1 MESSKVASAVLV
13 VLWLHSVASHTMSES
28 TDLTFACPPWFIPTL
43 QTNGTV
49 TCTCGSEIEDMVRCD
64 QCNLQATL
72 RFGTCMTFDTKTN
85 ETFVGDCPLFQAENF
100 TLSFIHLPRNLSDLN
115 EFMCDGNNREGQLCG
130 RCKPGYSSTILTYG
144 GPCVNCTG
152 KESTS
157 WMVFLAITIIPVT
170 LFYFV
175 FLFILS
181 VNVLSP
187 YLNAFVLFAQLLT
200 IPSNSDFGEVLIT
213 QVVDLDNKSLTI
225 DSLKVM
231 FSIYGIWNL
240 DFLRP
245 FVNSQCLKDSLTH
258 VSAYYLEFVNGL
270 YAMFLIIITMIL
282 IELHDRNFKPLVW
295 VVLPFRRC
303 FRKLLRNWDL
313 RKSVIKAFATF
324 ILLSYVKIGAVS
336 TRVFLRTTLYNI
348 TGSPKESLY
357 FYFDANVQ
365 YLSGTHLPLVILAG
379 ISLAIVILPLPILLF
394 FYQFKFFQAI
404 LSCCCST
411 RIREGLRTFVEAFQG
426 HYRDGTD
433 GGRDY
438 RFFASIYILL
448 RILAFSIRN
457 LSFLVTN
464 VTNLISCILVGFIYA
479 TVRPYKQNIFNI
491 IDGFFLVNTGFLYL
505 FTILAFL
512 LTQVGNG
519 ISFIKILIPVLFVLP
534 LVYITI
540 LGIYWA
546 LYSTCLKKTFQ
557 RLKTASELRTLTQAE
572 TPPSGR
578 EREGHELNTTCS
590 LPDRIINPNNYQEI

>member
-13 VLWLHSVASHTMSES
+13 VLWLHLVTSQTMSES
-28 TDLTFACPPWFIPTL
+28 ADLTFACPPWFIPTL
-43 QTNGTV
+43 QANGTV
-49 TCTCGSEIEDMVRCD
+49 TCTCGGEIEDIVRCD

-72 RFGTCMTFDTKTN
+72 KLNKCMTFDTETN
-85 ETFVGDCPLFQAENF
+85 ETFVGKCPLTQTENS
-100 TLSFIHLPRNLSDLN
+100 TTIFIHLPRNLSDLN

-130 RCKPGYSSTILTYG
+130 RCKPGYSSTILTNG
-144 GPCVNCTG
+144 GPCVDCTG
-152 KESTS
+152 MESTG

-170 LFYFV
+170 LFYFL
-175 FLFILS
+175 FLFFAS

-187 YLNAFVLFAQLLT
+187 YLNAFVLFAQLVS
-200 IPSNSDFGEVLIT
+200 IPGNFVFLQIVT
-213 QVVDLDNKSLTI
+213 VDDKLLNF
-225 DSLKVM
+225 LKVI

-245 FVNSQCLKDSLTH
+245 FLNRQCLTDSLTH
-258 VSAYYLEFVNGL
+258 LSAYYLEFVIGL
-270 YAMFLIIITMIL
+270 YAMFLVITTMIL

-295 VVLPFRRC
+295 IVLPFHRC

-313 RKSVIKAFATF
+313 RKSVIKTFATF

-336 TRVFLRTTLYNI
+336 TRAFQWTTLYNI
-348 TGSPKESLY
+348 TGSPTEPLY
-357 FYFDANVQ
+357 FYYDANIQ
-365 YLSGTHLPLVILAG
+365 YLSGTHLPLAILTG

-426 HYRDGTD
+426 HYRDGSD

-448 RILAFSIRN
+448 RIVVFSSRDFP
-457 LSFLVTN
+457 LLVEIH
-464 VTNLISCILVGFIYA
+464 TNLILCILVGVVYA
-479 TVRPYKQNIFNI
+479 MVRPYKQNIFNI
-491 IDGFFLVNTGFLYL
+491 IDGLILVNTGFLYL
-505 FTILAFL
+505 FTILPTQDRKEFNFFIFL
-512 LTQVGNG
+512 RLA
-519 ISFIKILIPVLFVLP
+519 LFVIP

-540 LGIYWA
+540 LGIYWV
-546 LYSTCLKKTFQ
+546 LYSTCLKKTCQ
-557 RLKTASELRTLTQAE
+557 RLKTASKLRTFTQAE

-578 EREGHELNTTCS
+578 EREGHDLNTTCS

>member
-1 MESSKVASAVLV
+1 
-13 VLWLHSVASHTMSES
+13 MS
-28 TDLTFACPPWFIPTL
+28 TVQKWNLPVGWFSL
-43 QTNGTV
+43 Y
-49 TCTCGSEIEDMVRCD
+49 
-64 QCNLQATL
+64 
-72 RFGTCMTFDTKTN
+72 
-85 ETFVGDCPLFQAENF
+85 QAENS
-100 TLSFIHLPRNLSDLN
+100 TLGYKHLPRNLSDLN
-115 EFMCDGNNREGQLCG
+115 EFMCDQHNREGRLCG
-130 RCKPGYSSTILTYG
+130 RCKPGYSATILTHG

-170 LFYFV
+170 LFYIV
-175 FLFILS
+175 FLFIVS

-187 YLNAFVLFAQLLT
+187 YLNAFVLFAQLIAIT
-200 IPSNSDFGEVLIT
+200 GNSDFVEVLIT

-240 DFLRP
+240 DFFRP
-245 FVNSQCLKDSLTH
+245 FVNSQCLTDSLTH
-258 VSAYYLEFVNGL
+258 VSAYYLEFINGL

-295 VVLPFRRC
+295 IVLPFRRC

-336 TRVFLRTTLYNI
+336 KTAFMRTTLYNI
-348 TGSPKESLY
+348 TGSPTEPLY

-365 YLSGTHLPLVILAG
+365 YLSGTHLPLAILAG
-379 ISLAIVILPLPILLF
+379 ISLAIVTLPLPTLLF

-438 RFFASIYILL
+438 RFFASIYIIL
-448 RILAFSIRN
+448 RIFVFSSRG
-457 LSFLVTN
+457 FTPLVEF
-464 VTNLISCILVGFIYA
+464 VTKLILCILVGVVYA
-479 TVRPYKQNIFNI
+479 MVRPYKQNIFNI
-491 IDGFFLVNTGFLYL
+491 IDGLILVNTGFQYL
-505 FTILAFL
+505 FTILIFI
-512 LTQVGNG
+512 LTQVRNG
-519 ISFIKILIPVLFVLP
+519 TTCIIILSLVLFVLP

-540 LGIYWA
+540 LGMYWV
-546 LYSTCLKKTFQ
+546 LYSTCLKKPCQ
-557 RLKTASELRTLTQAE
+557 RLKSASKLRTFTQAE

-590 LPDRIINPNNYQEI
+590 LPDRIINPNSYQEI

>member
-1 MESSKVASAVLV
+1 MQLV
-13 VLWLHSVASHTMSES
+13 IRL
-28 TDLTFACPPWFIPTL
+28 
-43 QTNGTV
+43 N
-49 TCTCGSEIEDMVRCD
+49 
-64 QCNLQATL
+64 N
-72 RFGTCMTFDTKTN
+72 CMTFDTETN
-85 ETFVGDCPLFQAENF
+85 ETFVGACPLLRAENA
-100 TLSFIHLPRNLSDLN
+100 TLGYIHLPRNLSDLN
-115 EFMCDGNNREGQLCG
+115 EFMCDQYNREGRLCG

-144 GPCVNCTG
+144 KCVDCTG
-152 KESTS
+152 MESTS

-175 FLFILS
+175 FLFIVS

-200 IPSNSDFGEVLIT
+200 IPGDSDFVEILIT
-213 QVVDLDNKSLTI
+213 QVVDLDDKSLTI

-240 DFLRP
+240 DFFRP
-245 FVNSQCLKDSLTH
+245 FVNSQCLAVSLTH
-258 VSAYYLEFVNGL
+258 ISAFYLELVIGL
-270 YAMFLIIITMIL
+270 YAMFLIIITIIL

-295 VVLPFRRC
+295 AVLPFRRC

-324 ILLSYVKIGAVS
+324 ILLSYVKIGGVS
-336 TRVFLRTTLYNI
+336 TRAFLRTTLYNI
-348 TGSPKESLY
+348 TGSPTEPLY

-365 YLSGTHLPLVILAG
+365 YLSGTHLPLAILAG
-379 ISLAIVILPLPILLF
+379 ISLAIITLPLPILLF

-404 LSCCCST
+404 LSRCCST

-426 HYRDGTD
+426 YYRDGSD

-438 RFFASIYILL
+438 RFFAAIYILL
-448 RILAFSIRN
+448 RIIAFSIRN
-457 LSFLVTN
+457 LPFLVTF
-464 VTNLISCILVGFIYA
+464 VTNLILSILVGVIYA
-479 TVRPYKQNIFNI
+479 MVRPYKQNIFNI
-491 IDGFFLVNTGFLYL
+491 VDGLILVNTGFLYL

-519 ISFIKILIPVLFVLP
+519 ISFIIILILVSLVLP
-534 LVYITI
+534 LVYITV
-540 LGIYWA
+540 LGIYWV
-546 LYSTCLKKTFQ
+546 LYSTCLKKTCQ
-557 RLKTASELRTLTQAE
+557 RLKKALKLRTFTQAE

-578 EREGHELNTTCS
+578 EREGHELNTTYS